1 MIFCFN
7 AGDLF
12 RIAIEMK
19 ENAITFYEKGSD
31 TIQDPE
37 VVRLFTDLAKEEQEH
52 ARKLQEM
59 SAKFP
64 PEVAKPNVKDTDN
77 ELDAYLKAMADDH
90 VFRSCDSL
98 NRQLGMLKTVGDAL
112 RLAMRFEKDSLV
124 FFFGLQDATCEGKDR
139 DLLNVL
145 MKEDHRHIQQLSL
158 QLRKSGYCTL

>member
-7 AGDLF
+7 AGELF
-12 RIAIEMK
+12 QIAIEMK
-19 ENAITFYEKGSD
+19 ENAVTFYEKARD
-31 TIQDPE
+31 TVQDPE
-37 VVRLFTDLAKEEQEH
+37 VAKLFSELAKEEEDH
-52 ARKLQEM
+52 KRKLRDM
-59 SAKFP
+59 RAKFP
-64 PEVAKPNVKDTDN
+64 PEVATPNVKDTDN
-77 ELDAYLKAMADDH
+77 ELDSYLKAMADDH

-139 DLLNVL
+139 DLLNML

-158 QLRKSGYCTL
+158 QLRKSGFCTL

>member
-12 RIAIEMK
+12 RIAVEMK
-19 ENAITFYEKGSD
+19 ENAITFYEKARGD
-31 TIQDPE
+31 IQDPE
-37 VVRLFTDLAKEEQEH
+37 VAKLFADLARDEQEH
-52 ARKLQEM
+52 KSKLLEM

-64 PEVAKPNVKDTDN
+64 PEVTAPNVRDTDN

-98 NRQLGMLKTVGDAL
+98 NRQLKLLETVGDAL
-112 RLAMRFEKDSLV
+112 RLALRFEKDSLV

-139 DLLNVL
+139 DLLNAL

-158 QLRKSGYCTL
+158 QLRKSGFCTL